1 MRPSISIIVPT
12 YNCSDNLKKLL
23 QSIFAQ
29 SLQPDEII
37 IVDSSNDRSIE
48 DLITSITSEIPL
60 IYKRSVKKFPGE
72 KRNEGASLASHEWLA
87 FLDVGTIPRKDWLKN
102 NVTLA
107 IDEKY
112 DVVFGHTKYRALNS
126 FQRLL
131 RAATYGSLGH
141 ETTPGTLVQ
150 LENFLRSGGFIEGIR
165 AGDDQEWRLQL
176 RDVCKKLTVP
186 DEITLDYSTLPNSL
200 IALQKK
206 YFIYYMHS
214 AKIRAQRNVR
224 DIYLSVLLIFFSL
237 VITQWNYLIGGWD
250 TNPLFISNITK
261 IYALS
266 LVISLLFY
274 LVFVRLFKPPNQFN
288 ILNWF
293 AKVFLFFILLF
304 TVYSWNFYVV
314 DWEEDSI
321 LFIPHITKIYVGLVF
336 SASFLYRGILLP
348 LKLGAKGNFIFPKN
362 WIIIGFMGLS
372 FDLIKSPGIFLGI
385 LLSPFQKNLSK
396 N

>member
-1 MRPSISIIVPT
+1 MRPGISIIVPT
-12 YNCSDNLKKLL
+12 YNCSENLKKLL

-37 IVDSSNDRSIE
+37 IVDSSTDRSIE
-48 DLITSITSEIPL
+48 DLLTSITSELPL
-60 IYKRSVKKFPGE
+60 IYKRSVKKYPGE
-72 KRNEGASLASHEWLA
+72 NRNEGASTASHEWLA
-87 FLDVGTIPRKDWLKN
+87 FLDVGTIPRENWLKIN
-102 NVTLA
+102 MKLA

-112 DVVFGHTKYRALNS
+112 DVVFGNTKYRALNN
-126 FQRLL
+126 FQMLL
-131 RAATYGSLGH
+131 RAATYGSMGH

-150 LENFLRSGGFIEGIR
+150 IKNFQKSGGFIEGIR
-165 AGDDQEWRLQL
+165 AGEDQEWRLQI
-176 RDVCKKLTVP
+176 RDVCKKLTTP
-186 DEITLDYSTLPNSL
+186 DDITLDYSSLPNSL
-200 IALQKK
+200 FALQKK

-214 AKIRAQRNVR
+214 AKVSAQRNTR
-224 DIYLSVLLIFFSL
+224 DVYLSVLLIFFSL

-266 LVISLLFY
+266 LVIMLLFY
-274 LVFVRLFKPPNQFN
+274 MAFRRLFKPPDQFN

-304 TVYSWNFYVV
+304 SVYYWNFYVV
-314 DWEEDSI
+314 DWEEDSV
-321 LFIPHITKIYVGLVF
+321 LFIPHITKIYVALVF
-336 SASFLYRGILLP
+336 ATSFLYRGVLLP
-348 LKLGAKGNFIFPKN
+348 LKLGIKGGFIFPKN

-372 FDLIKSPGIFLGI
+372 LDLIKAPGIFLGI

>member
-1 MRPSISIIVPT
+1 MRPGISIIVPT
-12 YNCSDNLKKLL
+12 YNCSENLKKLL
-23 QSIFAQ
+23 QSIFVQ

-37 IVDSSNDRSIE
+37 IVDSSTDRSIE
-48 DLITSITSEIPL
+48 DLLTSITSELPL
-60 IYKRSVKKFPGE
+60 IYKRSVKKYPGE
-72 KRNEGASLASHEWLA
+72 NRNEGASTASHEWLA
-87 FLDVGTIPRKDWLKN
+87 FLDVGTIPRENWLKIN
-102 NVTLA
+102 MKLA

-112 DVVFGHTKYRALNS
+112 DVVFGNTKYRALNN
-126 FQRLL
+126 FQMLL
-131 RAATYGSLGH
+131 RAATYGSMGH

-150 LENFLRSGGFIEGIR
+150 IKNFQKSGGFIEGIR
-165 AGDDQEWRLQL
+165 AGEDQEWRLQI
-176 RDVCKKLTVP
+176 RDVCKKLTTP
-186 DEITLDYSTLPNSL
+186 DDITLDYSSLPNSL

-214 AKIRAQRNVR
+214 AKVSAQRNTR
-224 DIYLSVLLIFFSL
+224 DVYLSVLLIFFSL

-266 LVISLLFY
+266 LVIMLLFY
-274 LVFVRLFKPPNQFN
+274 MAFRRLFKPPDQFN

-304 TVYSWNFYVV
+304 SVYYWNFYVV
-314 DWEEDSI
+314 DWEEDSV
-321 LFIPHITKIYVGLVF
+321 LFIPHITKIYVALVF
-336 SASFLYRGILLP
+336 ATSFLYRGVLLP
-348 LKLGAKGNFIFPKN
+348 LKLGIKGGFIFPKN

-372 FDLIKSPGIFLGI
+372 LDLIKAPGIFLGI

>member
-23 QSIFAQ
+23 QSIFVQ

-37 IVDSSNDRSIE
+37 IVDSSTDRSIE
-48 DLITSITSEIPL
+48 DLLTSITSELPL
-60 IYKRSVKKFPGE
+60 IYKRSVKKYPGE
-72 KRNEGASLASHEWLA
+72 NRNEGASTASHEWLA
-87 FLDVGTIPRKDWLKN
+87 FLDVGTIPRENWLKIN
-102 NVTLA
+102 MKLA

-112 DVVFGHTKYRALNS
+112 DVVFGNTKYRALNN
-126 FQRLL
+126 FQMLL
-131 RAATYGSLGH
+131 RAATYGSMGH

-150 LENFLRSGGFIEGIR
+150 IKNFQKSGGFIEGIR
-165 AGDDQEWRLQL
+165 AGEDQEWRLQI
-176 RDVCKKLTVP
+176 RDVCKKLTTP
-186 DEITLDYSTLPNSL
+186 DDITLDYSSLPNSL
-200 IALQKK
+200 FALQKK

-214 AKIRAQRNVR
+214 AKVSAQRNTR
-224 DIYLSVLLIFFSL
+224 DVYLSVLLIFFSL

-266 LVISLLFY
+266 LVIMLLFY
-274 LVFVRLFKPPNQFN
+274 MAFRRLFKPPDQFN

-304 TVYSWNFYVV
+304 SVYYWNFYVV
-314 DWEEDSI
+314 DWEEDSV
-321 LFIPHITKIYVGLVF
+321 LFIPHITKIYVALVF
-336 SASFLYRGILLP
+336 ATSFLYRGVLLP
-348 LKLGAKGNFIFPKN
+348 LKLGIKGGFIFPKN

-372 FDLIKSPGIFLGI
+372 LDLIKAPGIFLGI

>member
-1 MRPSISIIVPT
+1 MRPGISIIVPT

-37 IVDSSNDRSIE
+37 IVDSSTDRSIE
-48 DLITSITSEIPL
+48 DLLTSITSELPL
-60 IYKRSVKKFPGE
+60 IYKRSVKKYPGE
-72 KRNEGASLASHEWLA
+72 NRNEGASTASHEWLA
-87 FLDVGTIPRKDWLKN
+87 FLDVGTIPRENWLKIN
-102 NVTLA
+102 MKLA

-112 DVVFGHTKYRALNS
+112 DVVFGNTKYRALNN
-126 FQRLL
+126 FQMLL

-150 LENFLRSGGFIEGIR
+150 IKNFQKSGGFIEGIR
-165 AGDDQEWRLQL
+165 AGEDQEWRLQI
-176 RDVCKKLTVP
+176 RDVCKKLTTP
-186 DEITLDYSTLPNSL
+186 DDITLDYSSLPNSL
-200 IALQKK
+200 FALQKK

-214 AKIRAQRNVR
+214 AKVSAQRNTR
-224 DIYLSVLLIFFSL
+224 DVYLSVLLIFFSL

-266 LVISLLFY
+266 LVIMLLFY
-274 LVFVRLFKPPNQFN
+274 MAFRRLFKPPDQFN

-293 AKVFLFFILLF
+293 AKVFLFFILLL
-304 TVYSWNFYVV
+304 TVYYWNFYVV

-336 SASFLYRGILLP
+336 TASFFYRGVLLP
-348 LKLGAKGNFIFPKN
+348 LKLGIKGSFIFPKN

-372 FDLIKSPGIFLGI
+372 LDLIKAPGIFLGI

-396 N
+396 K

>member
-1 MRPSISIIVPT
+1 MRPGISIIVPT
-12 YNCSDNLKKLL
+12 YNCSENLKKLL

-37 IVDSSNDRSIE
+37 IVDSSTDRSIE
-48 DLITSITSEIPL
+48 DLLTSITSELPL
-60 IYKRSVKKFPGE
+60 IYKRSVKKYPGE
-72 KRNEGASLASHEWLA
+72 NRNEGAASASHEWLA
-87 FLDVGTIPRKDWLKN
+87 FLDVGTIPRENWLKIN
-102 NVTLA
+102 MKLA

-112 DVVFGHTKYRALNS
+112 DVVFGNTKYRALNN
-126 FQRLL
+126 FQMLL
-131 RAATYGSLGH
+131 RAATYGSMGH

-150 LENFLRSGGFIEGIR
+150 IKNFQKSGGFIEGIR
-165 AGDDQEWRLQL
+165 AGEDQEWRLQI
-176 RDVCKKLTVP
+176 RDVCKKLTTP
-186 DEITLDYSTLPNSL
+186 DDITLDYSSLPNSL
-200 IALQKK
+200 ITLQKK

-214 AKIRAQRNVR
+214 AKVSAQRNTR
-224 DIYLSVLLIFFSL
+224 DVYLSVLLIFFSL

-266 LVISLLFY
+266 LVIMLLFY
-274 LVFVRLFKPPNQFN
+274 MVFRRLFKPPDQFN

-304 TVYSWNFYVV
+304 SVYYWNFYVV
-314 DWEEDSI
+314 DWEEDSV
-321 LFIPHITKIYVGLVF
+321 LFIPHITKIYVALVF
-336 SASFLYRGILLP
+336 ATSFLYRGVLLP
-348 LKLGAKGNFIFPKN
+348 LKLGIKGGFIFPKN

-372 FDLIKSPGIFLGI
+372 LDLIKAPGIFLGI

>member
-1 MRPSISIIVPT
+1 MRPGISIIVPT

-37 IVDSSNDRSIE
+37 IVDSSTDRSIE
-48 DLITSITSEIPL
+48 DLLTSITSELPL
-60 IYKRSVKKFPGE
+60 IYKRSVKKYPGE
-72 KRNEGASLASHEWLA
+72 NRNEGASTASHEWLA
-87 FLDVGTIPRKDWLKN
+87 FLDVGTIPRENWLKIN
-102 NVTLA
+102 MKLA

-112 DVVFGHTKYRALNS
+112 DVVFGNTKYRALNN
-126 FQRLL
+126 FQMLL

-150 LENFLRSGGFIEGIR
+150 IKNFQKSGGFIEGIR
-165 AGDDQEWRLQL
+165 AGEDQEWRLQI
-176 RDVCKKLTVP
+176 RDVCKKLTTP
-186 DEITLDYSTLPNSL
+186 DDITLDYSSLPNSL

-206 YFIYYMHS
+206 YFIYYIHS
-214 AKIRAQRNVR
+214 AKIRAQRNIR

-250 TNPLFISNITK
+250 TNPLFIPNITK

-274 LVFVRLFKPPNQFN
+274 IGFRRLFKPLDQFN
-288 ILNWF
+288 ILNWS
-293 AKVFLFFILLF
+293 AKVFLFFILLT
-304 TVYSWNFYVV
+304 TVYSWNLYVV

-321 LFIPHITKIYVGLVF
+321 LFIPHITKIYVALVF
-336 SASFLYRGILLP
+336 AASFLYRGVLIP
-348 LKLGAKGNFIFPKN
+348 LKLGINRSYIFPKN
-362 WIIIGFMGLS
+362 WIIIGLMGLS
-372 FDLIKSPGIFLGI
+372 LDLIKAPGMLLGI
-385 LLSPFQKNLSK
+385 ILSPFQKNLSK

>member
-1 MRPSISIIVPT
+1 MRPGISIIVPT
-12 YNCSDNLKKLL
+12 YNCSENLKKLL

-37 IVDSSNDRSIE
+37 IVDSSTDRSIE
-48 DLITSITSEIPL
+48 DLLTSITSELPL
-60 IYKRSVKKFPGE
+60 IYKRSVKKYPGE
-72 KRNEGASLASHEWLA
+72 NRNEGASTASHEWLA
-87 FLDVGTIPRKDWLKN
+87 FLDVGTIPRENWLKIN
-102 NVTLA
+102 MKLA

-112 DVVFGHTKYRALNS
+112 DVVFGNTKYRALNN
-126 FQRLL
+126 FQMLL

-150 LENFLRSGGFIEGIR
+150 IKNFQKSGGFIEGIR
-165 AGDDQEWRLQL
+165 AGEDQEWRLQI
-176 RDVCKKLTVP
+176 RDVCKKLTTP
-186 DEITLDYSTLPNSL
+186 DDITLDYSSLPNSL

-206 YFIYYMHS
+206 YLIYYMHS
-214 AKIRAQRNVR
+214 AKVRAQRNTR
-224 DIYLSVLLIFFSL
+224 DVYLSVLLIFFSL

-250 TNPLFISNITK
+250 TNPLFISNIAK

-266 LVISLLFY
+266 LVIMLLFY
-274 LVFVRLFKPPNQFN
+274 MVFRRLFKSPDQFN

-293 AKVFLFFILLF
+293 ARVFLFFILSVS
-304 TVYSWNFYVV
+304 VYYWNFYVV

-321 LFIPHITKIYVGLVF
+321 LFIPNITKIYVALVF
-336 SASFLYRGILLP
+336 AASFLYRGVLLP
-348 LKLGAKGNFIFPKN
+348 LKLGIKGGFIFPKN

-372 FDLIKSPGIFLGI
+372 LDLIKAPGIFLGI

>member
-37 IVDSSNDRSIE
+37 IVDSSTDRSIE
-48 DLITSITSEIPL
+48 DLLTSITSELPL
-60 IYKRSVKKFPGE
+60 IYKRSVKKYPGE
-72 KRNEGASLASHEWLA
+72 NRNEGASTASHEWLA
-87 FLDVGTIPRKDWLKN
+87 FLDVGTIPRENWLKIN
-102 NVTLA
+102 MKLA

-112 DVVFGHTKYRALNS
+112 DVVFGNTKYRALNN
-126 FQRLL
+126 FQMLL

-150 LENFLRSGGFIEGIR
+150 IKNFQKSGGFIEGIR
-165 AGDDQEWRLQL
+165 AGEDQEWRLQI
-176 RDVCKKLTVP
+176 RDVCKKLTTP
-186 DEITLDYSTLPNSL
+186 DDITLDYSSLPNSL

-206 YFIYYMHS
+206 YLIYYMHS
-214 AKIRAQRNVR
+214 AKVRAQRNTR
-224 DIYLSVLLIFFSL
+224 DVYLSVLLIFFSL

-250 TNPLFISNITK
+250 TNPLFISNIAK

-266 LVISLLFY
+266 LVIMLLFY
-274 LVFVRLFKPPNQFN
+274 MVFRRLFKSPDQFN

-293 AKVFLFFILLF
+293 ARVFLFFILSVS
-304 TVYSWNFYVV
+304 VYYWNFYVV

-321 LFIPHITKIYVGLVF
+321 LFIPHITKIYVALVF
-336 SASFLYRGILLP
+336 AASFLYRGVLLP
-348 LKLGAKGNFIFPKN
+348 LKLGIKGGFIFPKN

-372 FDLIKSPGIFLGI
+372 LDLIKAPGIFLGI

>member
-1 MRPSISIIVPT
+1 MRPGISIIVPT
-12 YNCSDNLKKLL
+12 YNCSENLKKLL

-37 IVDSSNDRSIE
+37 IVDSSTDRSIE
-48 DLITSITSEIPL
+48 DLLTSLTSELPL
-60 IYKRSVKKFPGE
+60 IYKRSVKKYPGE
-72 KRNEGASLASHEWLA
+72 NRNEGASTASHEWLA
-87 FLDVGTIPRKDWLKN
+87 FLDVGTIPRENWLKIN
-102 NVTLA
+102 MKLA

-112 DVVFGHTKYRALNS
+112 DVVFGNTKYRALNN
-126 FQRLL
+126 FQMLL

-150 LENFLRSGGFIEGIR
+150 IKNFQKSGGFIEGIR
-165 AGDDQEWRLQL
+165 AGEDQEWRLQI
-176 RDVCKKLTVP
+176 RDVCKKLTTP
-186 DEITLDYSTLPNSL
+186 DDITLDYSSLPNSL

-206 YFIYYMHS
+206 YLIYYMHS
-214 AKIRAQRNVR
+214 AKVRAQRNTR
-224 DIYLSVLLIFFSL
+224 DVYLSVLLIFFSL

-261 IYALS
+261 IYVLS
-266 LVISLLFY
+266 LVIVMLFY
-274 LVFVRLFKPPNQFN
+274 IGFRRLFKPPDQFN

-293 AKVFLFFILLF
+293 AKVFLFFILLVS
-304 TVYSWNFYVV
+304 VYYWNFYVV

-321 LFIPHITKIYVGLVF
+321 LFIPHITKIYVALVF
-336 SASFLYRGILLP
+336 AASFLYRGVLLP
-348 LKLGAKGNFIFPKN
+348 LKLGIKGGFIFPKN

-372 FDLIKSPGIFLGI
+372 LDLIKAPGIFLGI

>member
-1 MRPSISIIVPT
+1 MRPGISIIVPT
-12 YNCSDNLKKLL
+12 YNCSENLKKLL

-37 IVDSSNDRSIE
+37 IVDSSTDRSIE
-48 DLITSITSEIPL
+48 DLLTSITSELPL
-60 IYKRSVKKFPGE
+60 IYKRSVKKYPGE
-72 KRNEGASLASHEWLA
+72 NRNEGASTASHEWLA
-87 FLDVGTIPRKDWLKN
+87 FLDVGTIPRENWLKIN
-102 NVTLA
+102 MKLA

-112 DVVFGHTKYRALNS
+112 DVVFGNTKYRALNN
-126 FQRLL
+126 FQMLL

-150 LENFLRSGGFIEGIR
+150 IKNFQKSGGFIEGIR
-165 AGDDQEWRLQL
+165 AGEDQEWRLQI
-176 RDVCKKLTVP
+176 RDVCKKLTTP
-186 DEITLDYSTLPNSL
+186 DDITLDYSSLPNSL

-214 AKIRAQRNVR
+214 AKVRAQRNTR
-224 DIYLSVLLIFFSL
+224 DVYLSVLLIFFSL
-237 VITQWNYLIGGWD
+237 VLTQWNYLIGGWD
-250 TNPLFISNITK
+250 TNPLFIPNITK
-261 IYALS
+261 IYVLS
-266 LVISLLFY
+266 LVIMFLFY
-274 LVFVRLFKPPNQFN
+274 MVFRRLFKPPDQFN

-293 AKVFLFFILLF
+293 IKVFLFFILLF
-304 TVYSWNFYVV
+304 SVYYWNFYVV

-321 LFIPHITKIYVGLVF
+321 LFIPHITKIYVALVF
-336 SASFLYRGILLP
+336 ATSFLYRGVLLP
-348 LKLGAKGNFIFPKN
+348 LKLGIKGGFIFPTN

-372 FDLIKSPGIFLGI
+372 LDLIKAPGIFLGI

>member
-1 MRPSISIIVPT
+1 MRPGISIIVPT
-12 YNCSDNLKKLL
+12 YNCSENLKKLL
-23 QSIFAQ
+23 QSIFVQ

-37 IVDSSNDRSIE
+37 IVDSSTDRSIE
-48 DLITSITSEIPL
+48 DLLTSITSELPL
-60 IYKRSVKKFPGE
+60 IYKRSVKKYPGE
-72 KRNEGASLASHEWLA
+72 NRNEGASTASHEWLA
-87 FLDVGTIPRKDWLKN
+87 FLDVGTIPRENWLKIN
-102 NVTLA
+102 MKLA

-112 DVVFGHTKYRALNS
+112 DVVFGNTKYRALNN
-126 FQRLL
+126 FQMLL
-131 RAATYGSLGH
+131 RAATYGSMGH

-150 LENFLRSGGFIEGIR
+150 IKNFQKSGGFIEGIR
-165 AGDDQEWRLQL
+165 AGEDQEWRLQI
-176 RDVCKKLTVP
+176 RDVCKKLTTP
-186 DEITLDYSTLPNSL
+186 DDITLDYSSLPNSL
-200 IALQKK
+200 FALQKK

-214 AKIRAQRNVR
+214 AKVSAQRNTR
-224 DIYLSVLLIFFSL
+224 DVYLSVLLIFFSL

-266 LVISLLFY
+266 LVIMLLFY
-274 LVFVRLFKPPNQFN
+274 MAFRRLFKPPDQFN

-304 TVYSWNFYVV
+304 SVYYWNFYVV
-314 DWEEDSI
+314 DWEEDSV
-321 LFIPHITKIYVGLVF
+321 LFIPHITKIYVALVF
-336 SASFLYRGILLP
+336 ATSFLYRGVLLP
-348 LKLGAKGNFIFPKN
+348 LKLGIKGGFIFPKN

-372 FDLIKSPGIFLGI
+372 LDLIKAPGIFLGI